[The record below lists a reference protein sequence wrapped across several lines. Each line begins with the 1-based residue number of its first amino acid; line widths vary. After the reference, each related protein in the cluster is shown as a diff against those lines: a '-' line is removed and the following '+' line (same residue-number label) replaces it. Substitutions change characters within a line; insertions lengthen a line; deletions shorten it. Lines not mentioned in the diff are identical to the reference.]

1 MRFSTALAIVGV
13 LPAATDYDN
22 PTGRTNEQAGKD
34 IPPQGG
40 LDVAYSNVTGC
51 LVGLAGLA
59 IVIES
64 ICRKPKSSGLPSVW
78 PGARWL
84 R

>member
-40 LDVAYSNVTGC
+40 LDVA
-51 LVGLAGLA
+51 
-59 IVIES
+59 
-64 ICRKPKSSGLPSVW
+64 
-78 PGARWL
+78 
-84 R
+84 